1 MFSPPAD
8 GLLLPY
14 LDSTIDVVVCREG
27 SPRGRDARRVV
38 NTLLLTATDA
48 ANGARRRPGA
58 VQLQAEWLVQPHSG
72 ASPAVSIIIPCHNG
86 VALTQSC
93 LATLEDTLPS
103 SLPVEVIVVDD
114 ASTDGTRAML
124 GRWAKRHR
132 RLRVLRNSRNLGFL
146 RSCNRA
152 ARTARGEML
161 VLLNNDTQ
169 PSRGWLTALLRTFD
183 DHVDAGAVGG
193 KLIFPDGTLQEAGS
207 VVFRDGSAANFGRGD
222 RNPDHPL
229 FNHVREVDYCSAAL
243 LATPRRVF
251 LELDGFDSRYVPAY
265 YEDTDYCF
273 KLHDKGYRV
282 YYQPAA
288 RVVHREGASCGT
300 DLTQGPKR
308 YQVINREKFQ
318 ARWKSALERQPERP
332 AHENFEAW
340 QRLAVR
346 PA

>member
-1 MFSPPAD
+1 MPP
-8 GLLLPY
+8 
-14 LDSTIDVVVCREG
+14 
-27 SPRGRDARRVV
+27 
-38 NTLLLTATDA
+38 
-48 ANGARRRPGA
+48 
-58 VQLQAEWLVQPHSG
+58 
-72 ASPAVSIIIPCHNG
+72 
-86 VALTQSC
+86 
-93 LATLEDTLPS
+93 

-132 RLRVLRNSRNLGFL
+132 RVRVLRNSRNLGFV

-152 ARTARGEML
+152 ARAARGEML

-183 DHVDAGAVGG
+183 DHADAGAVGG

-251 LELDGFDSRYVPAY
+251 LELEGFDSRYAPAY

-308 YQVINREKFQ
+308 HQVINREKFQ
-318 ARWKSALERQPERP
+318 ERWKSALERQPERP